1 MTAITMFKDLLAK
14 GHKGEAL
21 VANLFQAL
29 GYEVQNVANDQ
40 VYFSKDIDLIA
51 TKGDEQLLL
60 EVKADSRVAATNNV
74 VIETIGNIA
83 AAKKGW
89 IYYTQATNICFVDMV
104 NFIAYVV
111 RTSELL
117 ELLRR
122 GNCRKIIRPQLEDG
136 EYYKEAELALV
147 HLNELSKCQHYNKI
161 NIREIISR

>member
-1 MTAITMFKDLLAK
+1 MATITIFKDLLAK

-21 VANLFQAL
+21 VANLFQTL
-29 GYEVQNVANDQ
+29 GYKVQDVSKDMS
-40 VYFSKDIDLIA
+40 YFSKDIDLIA

-60 EVKADSRVAATNNV
+60 EVKADSRVAATGNV
-74 VIETIGNIA
+74 VIETIGNMA

-122 GNCRKIIRPQLEDG
+122 GNCRKIIRYHCIKIFRCG
-136 EYYKEAELALV
+136 TSELALV
-147 HLNELSKCQHYNKI
+147 HLDELSKCQHYNKI
-161 NIREIISR
+161 NIREIIR

>member
-1 MTAITMFKDLLAK
+1 MTAITVFKDLLAK

-83 AAKKGW
+83 AAKRVGYIILRLLISVSLIW
-89 IYYTQATNICFVDMV
+89 LISLPMQSARLNYQSCCGGG
-104 NFIAYVV
+104 IAEKLSDPSQ
-111 RTSELL
+111 RT
-117 ELLRR
+117 
-122 GNCRKIIRPQLEDG
+122 GNTIKRLNQLWCIQM
-136 EYYKEAELALV
+136 
-147 HLNELSKCQHYNKI
+147 N
-161 NIREIISR
+161 